1 MEKDHTL
8 AGDYMGRFRISLH
21 LARRNKALWL
31 GISAGF
37 TLLYYT
43 VLLLAPMIKFQQ
55 WPNYVT
61 TYNWLEN
68 TGRIIASTP
77 SWADRLTIIKDEW
90 LFEIGYM
97 NHDFGIGIS
106 QWSLFVAPAKILEIM
121 AFGAFLGVLFL
132 IIRSIGEVSCSKRHL
147 WAAQATGGVGAG
159 LVALTSI
166 SLSWVVCCATPSWVV
181 GLAMMG
187 LGVSTSLWLEPIG
200 WWLHMAGFGLLLS
213 ALYVAAG
220 YLPDID
226 KNVDAHPDSP
236 SPLLWDRLARGE
248 SSHDKTRT

>member
-1 MEKDHTL
+1 MEKNHAL
-8 AGDYMGRFRISLH
+8 AGDYMRRFRISLR
-21 LARRNKALWL
+21 LARRNKALCL
-31 GISAGF
+31 GAGAGL
-37 TLLYYT
+37 TLLYYI
-43 VLLLAPMIKFQQ
+43 VLLSAPMIKFQQ

-61 TYNWLEN
+61 TYDWLEN
-68 TGRIIASTP
+68 VGRIIASTP
-77 SWADRLTIIKDEW
+77 SWSDRLVIINDEW

-97 NHDFGIGIS
+97 NYDFGIGIS
-106 QWSLFVAPAKILEIM
+106 QWSLFVAPIKVLEIM
-121 AFGAFLGVLFL
+121 IFGALLGVLFL
-132 IIRSIGEVSCSKRHL
+132 IVRSIGEASCSKRNL
-147 WAAQATGGVGAG
+147 WAAKATGGVGAG

-200 WWLHMAGFGLLLS
+200 WWLHMAGLGLLLS

-226 KNVDAHPDSP
+226 K
-236 SPLLWDRLARGE
+236 
-248 SSHDKTRT
+248 T